1 MWSWW
6 MMRGITERLMLLALF
21 GLWWVN
27 EVEVWSWT
35 SKKYMCE
42 ALLIILEILSVVW
55 LSSWDDEI
63 LDWFLISYKKNI
75 VSIVWKNC
83 NNK

>member
-21 GLWWVN
+21 ALWWVN

-35 SKKYMCE
+35 SKTY
-42 ALLIILEILSVVW
+42 VW
-55 LSSWDDEI
+55 
-63 LDWFLISYKKNI
+63 
-75 VSIVWKNC
+75 
-83 NNK
+83 